1 MDALVERA
9 LAEVA
14 ACEDEDRRQQLMR
27 ESNAAL
33 GQYFRRNAADLE
45 ELAFQLFEIAW
56 SDMMGDSVLPRVIDV
71 KTVGLGDVDWVDE
84 DLRGMRAVFQGKGG
98 QILSD
103 MLRYQRTLMPR
114 QEMAVAIDLHRDEIE
129 LDFWNSFEKL
139 QTQANEKVN
148 QLPVTNLVSL
158 IQAGITT
165 GSTYGT

>member
-14 ACEDEDRRQQLMR
+14 ACTDEDRRQQMMR

-33 GQYFRRNAADLE
+33 GAHFVRNTPDMEELSYALFDIAWADL
-45 ELAFQLFEIAW
+45 
-56 SDMMGDSVLPRVIDV
+56 MGSNLLPQIIDV

-84 DLRGMRAVFQGKGG
+84 DLRGMRAMWQGVGG

-114 QEMAVAIDLHRDEIE
+114 QEMVAAIDLHRDEIA
-129 LDFWNSFEKL
+129 LDFWNSFGKL
-139 QTQANEKVN
+139 QQQANEKIS
-148 QLPVTNLVSL
+148 QLPVQQLDRKSVV
-158 IQAGITT
+158 
-165 GSTYGT
+165 